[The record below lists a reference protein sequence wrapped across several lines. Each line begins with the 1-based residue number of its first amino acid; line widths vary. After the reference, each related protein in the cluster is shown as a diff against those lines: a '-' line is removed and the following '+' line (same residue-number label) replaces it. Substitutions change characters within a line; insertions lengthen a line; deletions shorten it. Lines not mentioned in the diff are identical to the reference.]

1 MTLGLSKLS
10 LLSSVFVFVPNT
22 VVVVIL
28 LLVMTTSGKIKI
40 DPYRITRDELL
51 YELQVRGLGEGTNL
65 TVTDLRTAFKN
76 ALSLEKTSLAIE
88 PPPYPYTFAEDMT
101 ALTEN
106 LERINN
112 LILEFSGIQGD
123 SKFKGIV
130 SHIAHSIGRV
140 NRSNP
145 QQEEDKKFKA
155 DFRLKLLLAYD
166 RLVECVK
173 KQRRARD
180 STVFDLSV
188 LRHTVEQPNAHSSRV
203 ESDSDS
209 SDSELVSK
217 IKPVPIRD
225 WGLKF
230 SGRKG
235 DMSFCTFVERIE
247 DMRRSRGVSHAILF
261 RDAVDLFVGDA
272 YTWYNMVKEWATD
285 WSSLM
290 NLMREQ
296 FLPENFDSDLFEE
309 IKRRSQ
315 GSQENIGL
323 YIASMKGLFNKM
335 HNPLPEATQLEIIME
350 RIDPFYQPFLTFET
364 VTSVTSLLSACRK
377 LDIKRNLAKTFVP
390 PPPKHTCLIPELAY
404 ASTSSDNLS
413 IDSGNSRRSVREIN
427 EISVSRNS
435 APMETS
441 SPSTATKCWN
451 CGEIGHISRRCP
463 KPQTRYCYHCGHVG
477 VTVRNCPK
485 CSNSGNGLTRRQ

>member
-1 MTLGLSKLS
+1 MA
-10 LLSSVFVFVPNT
+10 
-22 VVVVIL
+22 
-28 LLVMTTSGKIKI
+28 TSGKIKI

-51 YELQVRGLGEGTNL
+51 YELQVRGLGECVNL
-65 TVTDLRTAFKN
+65 TVTDLRAAFRN

-88 PPPYPYTFAEDMT
+88 PPPYPYTFIEDSV
-101 ALTEN
+101 ALTDN

-112 LILEFSGIQGD
+112 LIKEFSGTRGD

-145 QQEEDKKFKA
+145 QEEDDKKFKA
-155 DFRLKLLLAYD
+155 DIRLKLLLAYD
-166 RLVECVK
+166 TLEERVRKEH
-173 KQRRARD
+173 RARD

-188 LRHTVEQPNAHSSRV
+188 LRHTVDHPNAHSSRV

-209 SDSELVSK
+209 SDNELVSK

-230 SGRKG
+230 SGKKG

-247 DMRRSRGVSHAILF
+247 DLRRSRGVSHAMLF

-272 YTWYNMVKEWATD
+272 YTWYTMVKEWATD
-285 WSSLM
+285 WSSLIDQ
-290 NLMREQ
+290 MREQ

-323 YIASMKGLFNKM
+323 YIASMKGLFNKLR
-335 HNPLPEATQLEIIME
+335 NPLPEETQLEIIME
-350 RIDPFYQPFLTFET
+350 RIDPYYQPFLAFET
-364 VTSVTSLLSACRK
+364 VTSVTKLLSACRK

-390 PPPKHTCLIPELAY
+390 PPPKNKCLVPELAY
-404 ASTSSDNLS
+404 ASTSNDILS
-413 IDSGNSRRSVREIN
+413 IDSNNDRRSAREIN
-427 EISVSRNS
+427 EISMANNTRPS
-435 APMETS
+435 AK
-441 SPSTATKCWN
+441 KCWN
-451 CGEIGHISRRCP
+451 CGSIGHISTRCP
-463 KPQTRYCYHCGHVG
+463 KPQTRYCYHCGHTG

-485 CSNSGNGLTRRQ
+485 CSNSGNELTRRQ